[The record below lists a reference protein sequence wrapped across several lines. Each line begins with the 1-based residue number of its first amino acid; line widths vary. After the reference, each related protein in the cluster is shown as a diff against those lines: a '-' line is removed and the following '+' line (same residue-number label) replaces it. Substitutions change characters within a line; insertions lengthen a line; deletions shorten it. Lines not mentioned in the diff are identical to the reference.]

1 MSAGP
6 PTPKRPERHDI
17 DSLMLVV
24 LAANVLGT
32 VALGHLRGQ
41 AGLAWMLAPALAV
54 AGWAGLLRARRQQ
67 QARLVTATALT
78 GLVALQI
85 HLAGGELLFHFN
97 VFVSLSLLLAYRDW
111 RPIAFM
117 AALFSIHHLAFDRL
131 LQAGYGVYCLSQPDL
146 SAIGLHVAFVAA
158 QSAVLCFLAAHH
170 QRMGRESRELEFLVN
185 AMGREGQI
193 RLNLDV
199 IRAETPAGQRLQHV
213 QGRMAAAVREI
224 QATSQRVQVAAE
236 QVATGSTELMTRTEA
251 TASGLRD
258 SAMCL
263 DQIGIIVQHSTE
275 ASSEA
280 RAMSGTAAGMADK
293 GNALVSEVVRNMG
306 SIESAS
312 KRIHDIIGVIDG
324 IAFQTNILA
333 LNAAVEAARAGEQG
347 RGFAVVASEVRSLAQ
362 RSAAAARE
370 IKELVSVSVSTVA
383 TGTRLVGGAGEN
395 MNELVKSVTR
405 VGELF
410 ASVTQDTAEQMAGLR
425 TVSESIGELGGITQ
439 QNVAVAEGA
448 SAAAAE
454 LRAQVARLGDV
465 LSAFNL
471 GGGPAPLRDAGA
483 GAAAAAA
490 APRGVPEAARSARSA
505 ARAEDTGGAT
515 ATRSVAQGE
524 VEFF

>member
-1 MSAGP
+1 MRTGS
-6 PTPKRPERHDI
+6 TSPKRSEHQVI

-24 LAANVLGT
+24 LLANALGAL
-32 VALGHLRGQ
+32 ALGHQRGQ
-41 AGLAWMLAPALAV
+41 AGLAWLLAPALAGL
-54 AGWAGLLRARRQQ
+54 GWAGLLRARRQQ
-67 QARLVTATALT
+67 GARLVTAAALT

-85 HLAGGELLFHFN
+85 HLAGGALIFHFN

-117 AALFSIHHLAFDRL
+117 AVLFSVHHLAFDRL

-146 SAIGLHVAFVAA
+146 TEIGLHVAFVAA
-158 QSAVLCFLAAHH
+158 QSAILCFLAAHH
-170 QRMGRESRELEFLVN
+170 QRVSRESRELEFLVN

-224 QATSQRVQVAAE
+224 QATSQRVQHAAE
-236 QVATGSTELMTRTEA
+236 QVATGSAELMTRTGA
-251 TASGLRD
+251 TANGLRD

-280 RAMSGTAAGMADK
+280 RAMSGTAASMADK

-306 SIESAS
+306 SIETAS
-312 KRIHDIIGVIDG
+312 RRIHDIIGVIDG

-370 IKELVSVSVSTVA
+370 IKGLVSESVNTVA
-383 TGTRLVGGAGEN
+383 TGTRLVGGAGAN
-395 MNELVKSVTR
+395 MDELVKSVTR

-425 TVSESIGELGGITQ
+425 TVSESIGELGGMTQ
-439 QNVAVAEGA
+439 QNVAVAQGA

-454 LRAQVARLGDV
+454 LREQVARLGDV

-471 GGGPAPLRDAGA
+471 GGSTAASRRMDTAPQ
-483 GAAAAAA
+483 AASAA
-490 APRGVPEAARSARSA
+490 APGAFAAAVAPAAPAARSALPA
-505 ARAEDTGGAT
+505 KPA
-515 ATRSVAQGE
+515 AQGE